1 MKKRNISLFYVK
13 GLTVLGDEI
22 IYETSKFLLQKI
34 CSEESIDVEFSSYG
48 FMLPAEYLE
57 RLIKYSKSVQF
68 LWNAIYYKCLLFGF
82 DIKFLNK
89 FIFNLIFILKILYC
103 LKLYYFDKNLRFH
116 YENMVKNSDVVFFCG
131 GGLFQQFY
139 MNMWSGIFLL
149 LKTCKKKNVPVYF
162 NAIGIEKP
170 ETWAEKIFY
179 RYIMNN
185 KIIKFLTVRENSDFV
200 NNCLLKSD
208 KKCAQVLDSALFA
221 QECYG
226 VEKLSS
232 DVIGIGAIR
241 AEIFSDNN
249 CGVTRNEVLYLY
261 AGLIKEIEKRGY
273 KWQLFTNGGKKDYRF
288 AQEIIK
294 FIEAPEEKLAP
305 FANNSMELMNTIK
318 NYKAVIAGHLHSV
331 ILAVALDIPAS
342 GIVWTPKFIHF
353 QKFLKLGKFITPD
366 KFSYASFII
375 DELEKSIEIGIDEQH
390 KLCLKQYTY
399 SILKENIKKL
409 LEN

>member
-34 CSEESIDVEFSSYG
+34 CNEEGVDVEFSSYS
-48 FMLPAEYLE
+48 FMLPAEYLD

-68 LWNAIYYKCLLFGF
+68 LWNAVYYKCLLLGF

-89 FIFNLIFILKILYC
+89 SIFNLIFILKILYC

-170 ETWAEKIFY
+170 EIWAEEIFY
-179 RYIMNN
+179 RYILNN

-200 NNCLLKSD
+200 NNCLLKSG

-249 CGVTRNEVLYLY
+249 CGVTRNEVLYMY
-261 AGLIKEIEKRGY
+261 ADLIKEIEERGY

-318 NYKAVIAGHLHSV
+318 NYKTVIAGRLHSV
-331 ILAVALDIPAS
+331 ILAVALDIPAI
-342 GIVWTPKFIHF
+342 GFVWTPKFFHF

-366 KFSYASFII
+366 MFSSAEII
-375 DELEKSIEIGIDEQH
+375 VNELEKSIEKGIDIEYKQKL
-390 KLCLKQYTY
+390 KLCTYKVLKKNLLQL
-399 SILKENIKKL
+399 LKD
-409 LEN
+409 

>member
-1 MKKRNISLFYVK
+1 M
-13 GLTVLGDEI
+13 
-22 IYETSKFLLQKI
+22 QKI
-34 CSEESIDVEFSSYG
+34 CNEEGIDVEFSSYS

-68 LWNAIYYKCLLFGF
+68 LWNAVYYKCLLLGF

-89 FIFNLIFILKILYC
+89 SIFNLIFILKILYC

-170 ETWAEKIFY
+170 EIWAEEIFY
-179 RYIMNN
+179 RYILNN

-200 NNCLLKSD
+200 NNYLLKSG

-249 CGVTRNEVLYLY
+249 CGVTRNEVLYMY
-261 AGLIKEIEKRGY
+261 ADLIKEIEERGY

-318 NYKAVIAGHLHSV
+318 NYKAVIAGRLHSV
-331 ILAVALDIPAS
+331 ILAIALDIPAI
-342 GIVWTPKFIHF
+342 GFVWTPKFFHF

-366 KFSYASFII
+366 MFSSAEII
-375 DELEKSIEIGIDEQH
+375 VNELEKSIEKGIDIEYKQKL
-390 KLCLKQYTY
+390 KLCTYKVLKKNLLQL
-399 SILKENIKKL
+399 LKD
-409 LEN
+409 